1 MVTNEIDAVIK
12 EEVELI
18 ATGEIET
25 AMQYF
30 SPVSCEC
37 SSKIK
42 NLEKELAESKDQII
56 SMTKEIITMTKQI
69 EKQIPDP
76 FCEESLVSDEVT
88 KFYTGLPNVIIVKA
102 VFEHVSKT
110 LPSDGITKLSPFQE
124 FMCVLLKLRLNCPIK
139 DLAFRFGVYCV
150 QDFFKM
156 VGYKDA

>member
-1 MVTNEIDAVIK
+1 MERWKRTQEREKWKHIDELLPPVVTNEIDAVVK

-56 SMTKEIITMTKQI
+56 TMTKQIITMTKQIITMTKQI
-69 EKQIPDP
+69 EKQIP

-88 KFYTGLPNVIIVKA
+88 KFYTGLPNVKIVKA

-124 FMCVLLKLRLNCPIK
+124 FVCFIK
-139 DLAFRFGVYCV
+139 T
-150 QDFFKM
+150 
-156 VGYKDA
+156 